1 MSLNLIIILYYILG
15 SPVEVFVDLHVESF
29 GNIEEA
35 SMVRVSFTSV
45 KQALQGLRFLDENC
59 LGVLG

>member
-15 SPVEVFVDLHVESF
+15 SPVEVFVGLHVESF

-45 KQALQGLRFLDENC
+45 KHTLQGLFPR
-59 LGVLG
+59 

>member
-15 SPVEVFVDLHVESF
+15 SAVEVFVDLHVESF

-45 KQALQGLRFLDENC
+45 
-59 LGVLG
+59 

>member
-1 MSLNLIIILYYILG
+1 MSLNLSIISYYILG

-45 KQALQGLRFLDENC
+45 KQALQGPLFLDENC